1 MIARIMKYVFGVF
14 VGLVLLSIVS
24 FWVVL
29 DGPKALWYKL
39 FPIVEYDNLEVVLEV
54 DGEVVTI
61 RGTAR
66 CSITPSSGYSGGPNP
81 ARRARWGGDA
91 TVVLKDG
98 RALVVPYTNDDW
110 CSSGR
115 GARGFMRKWWNA
127 YKKAD
132 FDERVPLE
140 GHFPLLILDNGDA
153 PTQIDLL
160 LGPKYYAQPDTE
172 IKLVS
177 SARWASKEG
186 PETYPYLEWL
196 MGGDGVKARR
206 DKWMGGLVTEINFSE
221 IENNPVYI
229 KFMPDLKKAI
239 SGEFVPRFGADLD
252 LLIDHD
258 SKRVSF
264 GVTLAEKTVSLN
276 RLHELFRVRLLS
288 YDKSGHQMETVTGR
302 ISACRLRNR
311 HWKETIGTNF
321 SYLNENPRRLWNSPN
336 IFWDAQKQKI
346 LVGSYECANTLYIT
360 NHFQSHIR

>member
-14 VGLVLLSIVS
+14 VGLVLLAIVS

-39 FPIVEYDNLEVVLEV
+39 FPIVEYDNLEEVLEV

-81 ARRARWGGDA
+81 ARRKRWGGDA

-196 MGGDGVKARR
+196 MGGDGAKVRQN
-206 DKWMGGLVTEINFSE
+206 KWMGGLITELSLTEIKANPIYAKFLPGI
-221 IENNPVYI
+221 IE
-229 KFMPDLKKAI
+229 AI
-239 SGEFVPRFGADLD
+239 SGGRGPRFGADLSK
-252 LLIDHD
+252 LIKVDPE
-258 SKRVSF
+258 RTSF
-264 GVTLAEKTVSLN
+264 GVRLRDNAVSVS
-276 RLHELFRVRLLS
+276 ELREPSRVRLFNF
-288 YDKSGHQMETVTGR
+288 DQFGQAMETVTGN
-302 ISACRLRNR
+302 IPSCWLRNR
-311 HWKETIGTNF
+311 PWTTKPEFNF
-321 SYLNENPRRLWNSPN
+321 SYLNRNPKRLWDSPN
-336 IFWDAQKQKI
+336 IFWDTEELKI
-346 LVGSYECANTLYIT
+346 LVGTYECVNTANIT
-360 NHFQSHIR
+360 NRFQINKK